1 MQEATLT
8 SYRYLIVDWQRRNFS
23 ISQCAFTDN
32 MQENLV
38 PIMSTASSGS
48 SSSGG
53 SSTGKTVG
61 IAVGVV
67 VVILVV
73 AGIVAAIF
81 WRKYQKNKKL
91 QLKAEGGETPPD
103 ETIRQGFG
111 KGELDTG
118 NDNQRFEIAG
128 SDPKPQPYA
137 PVGGWVDEK
146 ARYPGDRSNMA
157 EVEGGDSSTAEL
169 GPSQRFQTQGFHEM
183 YDPSA
188 PEAHPVEL
196 PASIPGR
203 NELEGSNPTS
213 VTSLPRQRASR
224 SRFSNPGSPSS
235 PSSTKRRSFKDRFSS
250 GRPQPSRTSTQDSI
264 PSLPS
269 ASSPHPNNLR
279 GPSSPPSTDPI
290 FSPVSRQGTGTF
302 PSDDEG
308 GPSSSRGNPIFSPVS
323 PDGPQA
329 TLGMFERLRGPN
341 RQG

>member
-1 MQEATLT
+1 
-8 SYRYLIVDWQRRNFS
+8 
-23 ISQCAFTDN
+23 
-32 MQENLV
+32 
-38 PIMSTASSGS
+38 MSTASSDS

-61 IAVGVV
+61 IAVGVAV
-67 VVILVV
+67 VMLVL
-73 AGIVAAIF
+73 AGIVVAIF
-81 WRKYQKNKKL
+81 WRKHQKKKKKL

-118 NDNQRFEIAG
+118 NDNQRFEMAG
-128 SDPKPQPYA
+128 SDRKPKPYA

-157 EVEGGDSSTAEL
+157 EAEGGDISTAEL
-169 GPSQRFQTQGFHEM
+169 GPSQRFKTQGYHEM

-203 NELEGSNPTS
+203 YELEDSNPTS
-213 VTSLPRQRASR
+213 VTSSPRQRANR
-224 SRFSNPGSPSS
+224 SRFSNPGSLPSL
-235 PSSTKRRSFKDRFSS
+235 SSTKRRSFKDRFSS

-264 PSLPS
+264 PSLLS
-269 ASSPHPNNLR
+269 ASSPHPNNSR

-308 GPSSSRGNPIFSPVS
+308 GPSSSRGNPIVSSVS
-323 PDGPQA
+323 PGSPQA
-329 TLGMFERLRGPN
+329 TLGMFKLLSGPN

>member
-1 MQEATLT
+1 M

-23 ISQCAFTDN
+23 ISQCEFTDN

-48 SSSGG
+48 PSSGG
-53 SSTGKTVG
+53 SSTGKTAG

-67 VVILVV
+67 GAILIV
-73 AGIVAAIF
+73 AGIIGAIF
-81 WRKYQKNKKL
+81 WRKHKKTS
-91 QLKAEGGETPPD
+91 KYRRATEGEETPPE

-118 NDNQRFEIAG
+118 NENQRFEMAG
-128 SDPKPQPYA
+128 SEPRPKPYA
-137 PVGGWVDEK
+137 PIGGWVDEK

-157 EVEGGDSSTAEL
+157 EVEGGDISTAEL
-169 GPSQRFQTQGFHEM
+169 GPSQRFQTQGYHEM

-188 PEAHPVEL
+188 PESPPVEL

-213 VTSLPRQRASR
+213 VTSSPRQRSMR
-224 SRFSNPGSPSS
+224 SRFSKPSSPSS
-235 PSSTKRRSFKDRFSS
+235 PSSTKRRSIKDRFSS

-269 ASSPHPNNLR
+269 VPWPPPRPSR
-279 GPSSPPSTDPI
+279 GPSSPPATEAF
-290 FSPVSRQGTGTF
+290 FSPVSRHGTSTF

-308 GPSSSRGNPIFSPVS
+308 AQSSPRGNAILSPVS
-323 PDGPQA
+323 PSSPQA
-329 TLGMFERLRGPN
+329 TRGMFERLRGPN